1 MSSVTR
7 FVSDMFGDPTNIRT
21 ANARQ
26 AWRRDPSATL
36 KAYSLSDEANLAIQ
50 NEDWTAVGEMMLD
63 ELNKATSSGGPNW

>member
-7 FVSDMFGDPTNIRT
+7 FVSDMFGDPSNIRT

-36 KAYSLSDEANLAIQ
+36 KAYNLSDEANLAIK
-50 NEDWTAVGEMMLD
+50 NEDWSAVG
-63 ELNKATSSGGPNW
+63 